1 MLYFHVLR
9 FQQSDQ
15 NMYITLLKN
24 KTKQRNKIKK
34 ERLNALNS
42 LHSQQ
47 ITIHDIPPFV
57 LFIFWLLKSRHAA
70 ASVIFTAH
78 GKTDFSVIKIPHFLL
93 PCLFLN
99 TILLSVRL
107 HNKSRSNNSNFLFVL
122 VTSLAFRELFY
133 NGIMELIEHFQ

>member
-1 MLYFHVLR
+1 MKTLNTLSSLR
-9 FQQSDQ
+9 
-15 NMYITLLKN
+15 L
-24 KTKQRNKIKK
+24 
-34 ERLNALNS
+34 
-42 LHSQQ
+42 QQ

-107 HNKSRSNNSNFLFVL
+107 HNKSMSDNSDFLFVFL
-122 VTSLAFRELFY
+122 TSLTFRELFS
-133 NGIMELIEHFQ
+133 NGIMRFIEHFQ